1 MKSKIL
7 SIFIILCISA
17 VALLFAHGNMTKA
30 TIGFLK
36 ITKNLTITAA
46 GLFNAG
52 SDGNGIDVQFFTD
65 TATEEFLWDA
75 SANGL
80 FLDGT
85 NAANVLTLTDGNL
98 SVTDDIDVDGIT
110 NLDVT
115 DIDGAV
121 DMATTLLVTGVSTL
135 TGGVIFPSMSTA
147 IWSNGGSVV
156 LATSGTDATPTNGPR
171 MWVGV
176 QIPYNV
182 TLTGIGYLVGSVGG
196 TDSVIVE
203 LYNSSGTIVA
213 RSVSGN
219 NNLSDLVATTAQFQ
233 KVPFSSTAAVVAGK
247 YYISVQF
254 NGNTARVR
262 TFGIPNSGFVANTA
276 AGTYSTGASI
286 TPGTTFVAGEGPIS
300 FVY

>member
-98 SVTDDIDVDGIT
+98 SVTDDVDINGVLTTDGINRGSIVVVDSSPYTVLAANTGMIHTIADLGQNTSIDLPAEAAGLNYEFWYIGGNDEGHDHEFDTENNT
-110 NLDVT
+110 NFFIGGVAFADT
-115 DIDGAV
+115 DAGSGADEINAGVYSDGNSNSK
-121 DMATTLLVTGVSTL
+121 LLINNMSAGTVIKVSSDGTNWFITGVVFSDT
-135 TGGVIFPSMSTA
+135 
-147 IWSNGGSVV
+147 
-156 LATSGTDATPTNGPR
+156 
-171 MWVGV
+171 
-176 QIPYNV
+176 IPV
-182 TLTGIGYLVGSVGG
+182 FA
-196 TDSVIVE
+196 D
-203 LYNSSGTIVA
+203 
-213 RSVSGN
+213 
-219 NNLSDLVATTAQFQ
+219 Q
-233 KVPFSSTAAVVAGK
+233 
-247 YYISVQF
+247 
-254 NGNTARVR
+254 
-262 TFGIPNSGFVANTA
+262 
-276 AGTYSTGASI
+276 
-286 TPGTTFVAGEGPIS
+286 
-300 FVY
+300 